1 MAIDLE
7 NWLAVEQ
14 VMKDENHVLL
24 QAEITDSDQQQ
35 PPQLLLISAHATNGT
50 FYPTTFSVVVTIG
63 GKSGIALV
71 DSGSTDTFMDY
82 SFAS

>member
-7 NWLAVEQ
+7 NWLDVEQ

-35 PPQLLLISAHATNGT
+35 LLLISAHATNGT
-50 FYPTTFSVVVTIG
+50 FYPTTFSVVVTMG
-63 GKSGIALV
+63 GKSGVALV